1 MPYRI
6 YEPLSTH
13 IPVWFFIHSLPMW
26 NGVCRTDPADRL
38 TPCSSLSCCSM
49 SQTLLWLPCFLFSKG
64 IITIQSFK
72 PSATDGPCRS
82 AAHTFPSSITIPR
95 FTCRLSFPYTYRLDY
110 RQVFHREAH
119 SLNHPK
125 NPSSGCTGRFVSL
138 KIPIHIVKHFRV
150 SPYCYELVKV
160 HILSVNIISN
170 RLFRLTVVSLPKST

>member
-82 AAHTFPSSITIPR
+82 AAHTFPSSITIP
-95 FTCRLSFPYTYRLDY
+95 CPICLLLCLRLCVLQTSI
-110 RQVFHREAH
+110 
-119 SLNHPK
+119 
-125 NPSSGCTGRFVSL
+125 SSRSSWLLITLWMS
-138 KIPIHIVKHFRV
+138 
-150 SPYCYELVKV
+150 
-160 HILSVNIISN
+160 
-170 RLFRLTVVSLPKST
+170 